1 VMVADLVVAVGRGD
15 EVARNHLGALVDQ
28 LVEGVLAV
36 RARFTPEDR
45 AGLVVLG
52 SPFCSYAMQTLQGV
66 TS

>member
-1 VMVADLVVAVGRGD
+1 VVIANLVVAVCWGD
-15 EVARNHLGALVDQ
+15 EVARNHLGALVDE

-36 RARFTPEDR
+36 RTWFAPEDR
-45 AGLVVLG
+45 TRLVVLG